1 MVNVPHRAT
10 LKLSIDGVN
19 GAKSGNNKSKPLI
32 ISSHKSIVKSKILS
46 ESKYELKNEK
56 KRRRWK
62 TDGWIKLQKNK
73 SRANAAANII

>member
-19 GAKSGNNKSKPLI
+19 GAKSWNNKSKPL
-32 ISSHKSIVKSKILS
+32 ISSHKSIVKAKILS